1 MALSKE
7 EIFKE
12 QPSEEEITY
21 DTAVE
26 LMDAVDCV
34 ERFERAVQSLRSA
47 AEKLESLGEYKDA
60 PSLRKQAIEQA
71 DRIEQ
76 EGCETTYRQA
86 EKMREA
92 AKDKSEYIAAA
103 SEYRRLK
110 GFASYKEKGVQGE
123 ALCQK
128 SIRRNETKRVYMRRG
143 IALVVLA
150 AICIIVMQTP
160 LAFVVK
166 GLGHK
171 TLHQYRAA
179 IQCYNQ
185 VDYLPGVNKMK
196 RTCYYKIAKDYDEDN
211 HHKKAMKIYRKAG
224 AYADAEYRTT
234 RYQKRF
240 IRKAEKGD
248 TVYYAGIRWVMLE
261 KDEAEEKVLL
271 IKKSAL
277 QEEDFTDGKI
287 LQGKELKEY
296 LNGSYTNANFND
308 REKVMMGKKVT
319 AKKRAG
325 VETVQVEPEDEVDNP
340 LFIMSETQMHEHEY
354 VLPEEWDGT
363 GIHPAVWVNYH

>member
-7 EIFKE
+7 EIFKKK
-12 QPSEEEITY
+12 PSKEEITY

-26 LMDAVDCV
+26 LMGAIDCV
-34 ERFERAVQSLRSA
+34 ERFERAAHSLRSA
-47 AEKLESLGEYKDA
+47 AKKLESLGDYKDA

-71 DRIEQ
+71 DRIEK
-76 EGCETTYRQA
+76 EGCEKTYQQA

-110 GFASYKEKGVQGE
+110 GFASYKEKGAKGE

-143 IALVVLA
+143 IALIVLV

-166 GLGHK
+166 GVGHK
-171 TLHQYRAA
+171 TLHQYHAA
-179 IQCYNQ
+179 IRCYNQ
-185 VDYLPGVNKMK
+185 ADYLPGVNKMK
-196 RTCYYKIAKDYDEDN
+196 RSCYYKIAKKYDENN
-211 HHKKAMKIYRKAG
+211 HHKKAMKTYRKAG

-240 IRKAEKGD
+240 IRKAKKGD
-248 TVYYAGIRWVMLE
+248 TVYYAGIRWVILE

-277 QEEDFTDGKI
+277 KEEDFTAGKI
-287 LQGKELKEY
+287 LHGKELIEY
-296 LNGSYTNANFND
+296 LNGSYTNANFSD

-325 VETVQVEPEDEVDNP
+325 VETVQVEPENVVENP
-340 LFIMSETQMHEHEY
+340 LFIMTETQMHEYEHA
-354 VLPEEWDGT
+354 LPEEWNGA